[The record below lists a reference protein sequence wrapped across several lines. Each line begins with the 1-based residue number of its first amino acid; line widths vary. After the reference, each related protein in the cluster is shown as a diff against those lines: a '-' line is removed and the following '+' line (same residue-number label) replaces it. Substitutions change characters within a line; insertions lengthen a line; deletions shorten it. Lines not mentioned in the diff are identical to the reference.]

1 MNCCIAP
8 KGSSSFK
15 TGRPPGTGGVEQLV
29 GGICQPVQVM
39 LLGRLRVQHRT
50 AETVHGRAG
59 AVKVDAQRLGRD
71 LADGGHSKDLPG
83 WWNSSPPA
91 RSSTWRGIA
100 AFLNGA
106 AAHKDQLPGL
116 RLAGRE

>member
-1 MNCCIAP
+1 
-8 KGSSSFK
+8 
-15 TGRPPGTGGVEQLV
+15 
-29 GGICQPVQVM
+29 M
-39 LLGRLRVQHRT
+39 LLGRLRVQHRA

-71 LADGGHSKDLPG
+71 LADGGHSKDLPRLVEQQ
-83 WWNSSPPA
+83 SACPQQHVA
-91 RSSTWRGIA
+91 GIA

-116 RLAGRE
+116 RLVGRE